1 MKEYE
6 NIMKLVDSKL
16 AEQESII
23 EYYRKEK
30 EKWEEEKNELTLK
43 ALQYEAII
51 SDLKADNEKYINEI
65 KRMDSVNSD
74 LQKDNEFLKEKLND
88 F

>member
-1 MKEYE
+1 MEEYK

-30 EKWEEEKNELTLK
+30 EKWEEEKNELRLRV
-43 ALQYEAII
+43 LSLEAENAR
-51 SDLKADNEKYINEI
+51 LA
-65 KRMDSVNSD
+65 
-74 LQKDNEFLKEKLND
+74 
-88 F
+88 

>member
-1 MKEYE
+1 MEEHE

-30 EKWEEEKNELTLK
+30 EKWEEQNNELTLK
-43 ALQYEAII
+43 VLQYEATI
-51 SDLKADNEKYINEI
+51 SDLTADNEKYIDEI
-65 KRMDSVNSD
+65 KSLDKKV
-74 LQKDNEFLKEKLND
+74 KDYEALKKAARI
-88 F
+88 

>member
-1 MKEYE
+1 MEEYK

-30 EKWEEEKNELTLK
+30 EKWEEEKNELRLRV
-43 ALQYEAII
+43 LSLEAENAR
-51 SDLKADNEKYINEI
+51 LAE
-65 KRMDSVNSD
+65 
-74 LQKDNEFLKEKLND
+74 LKESFGAED
-88 F
+88 V

>member
-1 MKEYE
+1 MEEYE

-30 EKWEEEKNELTLK
+30 EKWEEENNELRLRV
-43 ALQYEAII
+43 LSLEAENAR
-51 SDLKADNEKYINEI
+51 LAE
-65 KRMDSVNSD
+65 
-74 LQKDNEFLKEKLND
+74 LKESFGAED
-88 F
+88 V

>member
-1 MKEYE
+1 MEEYK

-30 EKWEEEKNELTLK
+30 EKWEERENELTLRV
-43 ALQYEAII
+43 LHLEAENAR
-51 SDLKADNEKYINEI
+51 LAE
-65 KRMDSVNSD
+65 
-74 LQKDNEFLKEKLND
+74 LKESFEVED
-88 F
+88 E

>member
-30 EKWEEEKNELTLK
+30 EKWEERENELTLK

>member
-1 MKEYE
+1 MEEYK

-30 EKWEEEKNELTLK
+30 ERWEEENNELRLRV
-43 ALQYEAII
+43 LGLEAENVK
-51 SDLKADNEKYINEI
+51 LAE
-65 KRMDSVNSD
+65 
-74 LQKDNEFLKEKLND
+74 LKESFEVED
-88 F
+88 V

>member
-1 MKEYE
+1 MEEYK

-30 EKWEEEKNELTLK
+30 EKWEEENNELRLRV
-43 ALQYEAII
+43 LSLEAENVR
-51 SDLKADNEKYINEI
+51 LAE
-65 KRMDSVNSD
+65 
-74 LQKDNEFLKEKLND
+74 LKESFGAED
-88 F
+88 V